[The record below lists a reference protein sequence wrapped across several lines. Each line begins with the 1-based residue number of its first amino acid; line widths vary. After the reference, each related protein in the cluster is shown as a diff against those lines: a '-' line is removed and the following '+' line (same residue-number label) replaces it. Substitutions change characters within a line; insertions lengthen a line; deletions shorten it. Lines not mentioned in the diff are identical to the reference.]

1 MKNNSVILSG
11 GRLST
16 FRHNGSGEISVEAI
30 YGNRI
35 TIAVDGSVTVLTT
48 RGTIIRIDADGK
60 VSEHLK
66 T

>member
-30 YGNRI
+30 YGNRV
-35 TIAVDGSVTVLTT
+35 TIAVDGSVTILTP
-48 RGTIIRIDADGK
+48 RGTVIRVDADGK
-60 VSEHLK
+60 ISEHLK
-66 T
+66 

>member
-30 YGNRI
+30 YGNRV
-35 TIAVDGSVTVLTT
+35 TIAVDGSVTILTT
-48 RGTIIRIDADGK
+48 RGTVIRVSADGK

-66 T
+66 